1 VRILQEAGVLSAD
14 NAGMRSAYL
23 DIVGPVLEELD
34 YDHVSGRSGDW
45 TFEELSWEDWNP
57 LQRRLETTG

>member
-1 VRILQEAGVLSAD
+1 
-14 NAGMRSAYL
+14 MRSAYL